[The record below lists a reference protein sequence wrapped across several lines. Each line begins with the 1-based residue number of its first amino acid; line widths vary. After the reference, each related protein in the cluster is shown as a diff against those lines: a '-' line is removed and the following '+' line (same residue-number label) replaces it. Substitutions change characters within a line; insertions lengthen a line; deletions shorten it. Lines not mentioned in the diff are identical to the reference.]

1 MQHVIRYNGVAGNVK
16 RSVFPR
22 YEEYRAQRD
31 YADIARSLGLK
42 GKDDAALVEAL
53 CERIDA
59 LMKAVDVDPRLSA
72 NGVTKEA
79 FDAAVDKLASLAY
92 DDQCTPA
99 NPRQPYISELKQ
111 LLIDMF

>member
-22 YEEYRAQRD
+22 YEISHNVTI
-31 YADIARSLGLK
+31 DIARSLGLK

-59 LMKAVDVDPRLSA
+59 LMKAVDVDLVFLQWCYQR
-72 NGVTKEA
+72 
-79 FDAAVDKLASLAY
+79 SL
-92 DDQCTPA
+92 T
-99 NPRQPYISELKQ
+99 Q
-111 LLIDMF
+111 L

>member
-53 CERIDA
+53 CERGA
-59 LMKAVDVDPRLSA
+59 LRKQLMLTLSFCKWCC
-72 NGVTKEA
+72 KEA
-79 FDAAVDKLASLAY
+79 FDAAVDK
-92 DDQCTPA
+92 
-99 NPRQPYISELKQ
+99 
-111 LLIDMF
+111 